1 MPEFVSTAAAGPP
14 ADVLARVDRMALGPW
29 IGGEV
34 RRTGAGSTFVVTDP
48 STERPIAELP
58 DGGDE
63 TIEAAVRAATEA
75 GRTWGRA
82 SGRHRAEVLER
93 IADRLAGAVPWLAEL
108 ETLSTGRPIREMR
121 AQLAILPEW
130 YRYFAAVARTAEG
143 SIPPFGGRYLNIV
156 RRRPLGVIAQIT
168 PWNHPLLILT
178 KKVAPA
184 IAAGN
189 TVVVKPSE
197 LAPISALAFA
207 GITAEAGLPPGVLN
221 VVPGLGRTTGAALA
235 GAGGLAKIDVTGG
248 TETGRGIA
256 AAAGGALARFSGEL
270 GGKAPVLLFDDIP
283 IDVAA
288 RAAAFAGFIAS
299 GQTCVQG
306 ARVLVARSI
315 ADRVGDELATLAQ
328 RIRVGDPF
336 DPATQMGPLV
346 SAQQRDRV
354 DRYVAAARDDGIA
367 ILAGGH
373 RGAREPG
380 FFYLPTVL
388 AEVDPASPVAQ
399 EEIFGPVSCLIPFDD
414 EADAIRLG
422 NGTAMGLAA
431 SIWTRDLG
439 RAHRVAEALDCG
451 IVWVNDH
458 HRVDPA
464 SPWGGFKASGIGR
477 ENGLE
482 AWREYTQT
490 QSVIVALDNPDPDWY
505 DTADERRLN

>member
-1 MPEFVSTAAAGPP
+1 MAESIASTAAGPP
-14 ADVLARVDRMALGPW
+14 ADVIARIDRMSLGPW

-34 RRTGAGSTFVVTDP
+34 RRAHSGPTFTLTDP
-48 STERPIAELP
+48 TTERPIAELP
-58 DGGDE
+58 DAAAE
-63 TIEAAVRAATEA
+63 TVEAAISAATKA
-75 GRTWGRA
+75 GGPWGMA
-82 SGRHRAEVLER
+82 SGRQRAEVLER
-93 IADRLAGAVPWLAEL
+93 IADRLASAVPWLAEL

-130 YRYFAAVARTAEG
+130 YRYFAALARTAEG

-248 TETGRGIA
+248 TETGRAIG

-270 GGKAPVLLFDDIP
+270 GGKAPVLLFDDTP

-306 ARVLVARSI
+306 ARILVARSI
-315 ADRVGDELATLAQ
+315 AERVGEALATLAQ
-328 RIRVGDPF
+328 RIRIGDPF
-336 DPATQMGPLV
+336 DPSTQMGPLV

-354 DRYVAAARDDGIA
+354 DRYVSAARDDGVA
-367 ILAGGH
+367 VLAGGQ
-373 RGAREPG
+373 RADRVPG

-388 AEVDPASPVAQ
+388 GDVDPGSPAAQ

-414 EADAIRLG
+414 EADAVRLG

-439 RAHRVAEALDCG
+439 RAHRVADALECG
-451 IVWVNDH
+451 IVWINDH

-490 QSVIVALDNPDPDWY
+490 QSVIVALDDPDPDWY
-505 DTADERRLN
+505 DTAEERRLS